1 MPSCFRR
8 RILRWRNV
16 LAAPVAGPREMLEGI
31 GALSSRP
38 ISIRLDTR
46 AGNSI
51 ENEQSLPTDTSAE
64 SRFSAILRK
73 HSSWQVRRACS
84 GVYNCF
90 GHVWASRRTSIYES
104 DEVWKILADDQYR
117 QIQPTDVVQ
126 GDVALYLHEGTEEI
140 WHAAIV
146 IEIKPIYN
154 TAGKVPWVLSKWG
167 DAMAEVF
174 HPLED
179 VHAPVRT
186 ASKCGP
192 TDRDGATS

>member
-1 MPSCFRR
+1 MF
-8 RILRWRNV
+8 
-16 LAAPVAGPREMLEGI
+16 EGI

-51 ENEQSLPTDTSAE
+51 ENEQSLPTDENTKSK
-64 SRFSAILRK
+64 FGAILQK
-73 HSSWQVRRACS
+73 HSSWQVRKACC
-84 GVYNCF
+84 GIYNCF

-117 QIQPTDVVQ
+117 KIPSSDVLQ
-126 GDVALYLHEGTEEI
+126 GDVALYLHEGTKEI
-140 WHAAIV
+140 WHAATV
-146 IEIKPIYN
+146 IEIKSIHG
-154 TAGKVPWVLSKWG
+154 TTGKVPWVLSKWG

-179 VHAPVRT
+179 VHASFPYTVQIW
-186 ASKCGP
+186 
-192 TDRDGATS
+192 TDRPI